1 MFSSTRISFFRKCNL
16 ALLDNL
22 SGLKYFTRL
31 GEHADKFK
39 VVICWL
45 LLDFRLRQ
53 RNVILFPVNYFAL
66 SFQAFLQTV
75 ASICLEASEFAGIV

>member
-1 MFSSTRISFFRKCNL
+1 MFSSTRISFFTKCNL

-39 VVICWL
+39 VVGCYWT
-45 LLDFRLRQ
+45 LDED
-53 RNVILFPVNYFAL
+53 
-66 SFQAFLQTV
+66 SK
-75 ASICLEASEFAGIV
+75 SDESD